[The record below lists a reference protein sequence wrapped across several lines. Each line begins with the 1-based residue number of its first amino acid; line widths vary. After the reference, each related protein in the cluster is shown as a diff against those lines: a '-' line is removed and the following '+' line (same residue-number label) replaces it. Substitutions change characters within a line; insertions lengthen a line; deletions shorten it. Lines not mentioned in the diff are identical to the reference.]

1 MNKVSD
7 EVDTGYYCYE
17 KKDAPEADQHRYSF
31 QLIQYSTD
39 GKTWTDIPDK
49 GVELSSTKPIYL
61 KAKIAVKNDSK
72 ETSITF
78 AGSDSKYY
86 CSLIESNGNLLEY
99 NGPGIGEGFAN
110 FDLIKGT
117 GKSYQEWD

>member
-1 MNKVSD
+1 M
-7 EVDTGYYCYE
+7 T
-17 KKDAPEADQHRYSF
+17 
-31 QLIQYSTD
+31 QYSTD

-49 GVELSSTKPIYL
+49 GVELSTTMPLYL
-61 KAKIAVKNDSK
+61 KAKIAITKDSK

-99 NGPGIGEGFAN
+99 NGPGNGEGFAN
-110 FDLIKGT
+110 FDLVKGT